1 MDIIICIVSREYT
14 KSKKV
19 SAIRSRGTIL
29 FKLIKKCAQSLN
41 FVLKFKKKIVYSVVV
56 SKA

>member
-19 SAIRSRGTIL
+19 SAVRSRGTIL

-41 FVLKFKKKIVYSVVV
+41 FVMKFKKIVYSVVV